1 MLERY
6 AGLPVERIVLLPPSV
21 ARPDRDTTLRG
32 LDEFQ
37 PFIDARRPRNEWSTA
52 PELGSRRAR
61 QRPAHSHRA
70 AVLDTFGRVVPDA
83 LLGRRPVHWVRAVDR
98 TRPLTFASSF
108 TSKVRAATHLAQ
120 EYHINELGSSPAG
133 DPERDVCWLLN
144 IAASVA
150 PGRAPEL
157 LDSVCQVLGARS
169 GRLFVA
175 DYSLRRLQ
183 QLDVDG
189 PVGAAHQMAGTMA
202 GRAFT
207 SGEITVSNTDPIVVS
222 IPLADGSNRI
232 GLLELDYDAW
242 TGLPTGW
249 ERILAVFVM
258 VLVTKSQYGDLWVRA
273 RRSEPL
279 SPAAE
284 VQWDLLP
291 PLSCSTDEVGVGGIL
306 EPAYEFG
313 GDSFDYAVNGS
324 QLEFAIVDAIG
335 HGMSAVLMSAAAINS
350 LRSSRRTGIELAA
363 AYRQADRTIAAQFGH
378 SYYVTGQFGSIDLP
392 TGVLTWINAG
402 HVLPLLVRNGTYAG
416 ELSCA
421 ASMPLGLG
429 GPVVEVASQAL
440 QRGDRVLFYTD
451 GITESRA
458 PDGAFFGRDR
468 LADFLVRAAL
478 EGVPVAETARRL
490 SASVIDFVDT
500 ALSDD
505 ATLLLIEYHGPQT

>member
-1 MLERY
+1 M
-6 AGLPVERIVLLPPSV
+6 
-21 ARPDRDTTLRG
+21 
-32 LDEFQ
+32 
-37 PFIDARRPRNEWSTA
+37 
-52 PELGSRRAR
+52 
-61 QRPAHSHRA
+61 
-70 AVLDTFGRVVPDA
+70 
-83 LLGRRPVHWVRAVDR
+83 
-98 TRPLTFASSF
+98 
-108 TSKVRAATHLAQ
+108 
-120 EYHINELGSSPAG
+120 
-133 DPERDVCWLLN
+133 
-144 IAASVA
+144 
-150 PGRAPEL
+150 
-157 LDSVCQVLGARS
+157 LGARS

-189 PVGAAHQMAGTMA
+189 PVGAAHEMAGTMA

-207 SGEITVSNTDPIVVS
+207 SGEVTVSSTHPTVVS
-222 IPLADGSNRI
+222 VPLADGSDRI
-232 GLLELDYDAW
+232 GLLELDYDAGD
-242 TGLPTGW
+242 GLPTGW
-249 ERILAVFVM
+249 ERVVAVFVM
-258 VLVTKSQYGDLWVRA
+258 VLVTKSRYSDLWVRA

-306 EPAYEFG
+306 EPAYEIG

-350 LRSSRRTGIELAA
+350 LRSSRRSGLELAA
-363 AYRQADRTIAAQFGH
+363 AYRQADKTIATQFGH
-378 SYYVTGQFGSIDLP
+378 SYYVTGQFGSIDLS

-402 HVLPLLVRNGTYAG
+402 HVLPMLVRNGSYAG
-416 ELSCA
+416 ELRCA
-421 ASMPLGLG
+421 PSMPVGLG
-429 GPVVEVASQAL
+429 GPVVEVASEAL

-451 GITESRA
+451 GITESRS

-478 EGVPVAETARRL
+478 DRVPVAETARRL
-490 SASVIDFVDT
+490 SAHVIDYVNT

-505 ATLLLIEYHGPQT
+505 ATLLLVEYHGPHS